1 MKRLGLLLSLLLLV
15 SCGPPMAWDKPGL
28 SPEARANDRTDCER
42 LAWRQAVDVEN
53 DLMFQYRMSGG
64 ATRYALRHGYYPQ
77 PNFDRYGWEDRFYST
92 CMQAKGYRLVPIN
105 QGG

>member
-1 MKRLGLLLSLLLLV
+1 MKHSHPFLILLILALA
-15 SCGPPMAWDKPGL
+15 SCGPPMAWDKPGISL
-28 SPEARANDRTDCER
+28 EAKANDRTDCER

-53 DLMFQYRMSGG
+53 DMFFNYRMSSG
-64 ATRYALRHGYYPQ
+64 RYALRHGYYPQ

-92 CMQAKGYRLVPIN
+92 CMQAKGYRLVPMN